1 MLYGKPERKFM
12 VTRSERFELRIDEAQ
27 LALVDDWANE
37 QSDRPTRAEAVRRLI
52 TLGLAAGSNRAVHF
66 SDGEKM
72 LMLMMGD
79 LFKAMKIKN
88 SEMNPEFLAKVIY
101 GGHYWAPKWDI
112 QGVFHDHVDDPRD
125 VTHVV
130 DVLDMWSFIEEAY
143 ERLNP
148 AQKKTLTEDVG
159 PWLTDVKFS
168 GFDGNN
174 ESSQMSIARFLVEE
188 MNRFSRFKGRDM
200 NSHSETY
207 DRYRSM
213 VVLFEPM
220 RASLVG
226 GGLSLQQL
234 VTLLKR

>member
-1 MLYGKPERKFM
+1 M
-12 VTRSERFELRIDEAQ
+12 VTRSERFELRIEEAQ
-27 LALVDDWANE
+27 LSLVDDWANE

-79 LFKAMKIKN
+79 LFKTLKVSD
-88 SEMNPEFLAKVIY
+88 SEMNPQFLAKVIY
-101 GGHYWAPKWDI
+101 GGHYWAPKWDM

-125 VTHVV
+125 VNHVV

-143 ERLNP
+143 ERLSP
-148 AQKKTLTEDVG
+148 VQKKTLTEQVG

-188 MNRFSRFKGRDM
+188 MSRFSRFKGRDM
-200 NSHSETY
+200 NSHHPTY
-207 DRYRSM
+207 QRYRSM
-213 VVLFEPM
+213 AALFEPM
-220 RASLVG
+220 RASLAG

>member
-1 MLYGKPERKFM
+1 M

-27 LALVDDWANE
+27 LSLVDDWANE
-37 QSDRPTRAEAVRRLI
+37 QSDKPTRAEAVRRLI

-79 LFKAMKIKN
+79 LFKSLKIN
-88 SEMNPEFLAKVIY
+88 DSEMNPQFLAKVIY
-101 GGHYWAPKWDI
+101 GGHYWAPKWDM

-125 VTHVV
+125 VNHVV
-130 DVLDMWSFIEEAY
+130 AVLDMWCFIEEAY
-143 ERLNP
+143 ERLAP
-148 AQKKTLTEDVG
+148 AQKKTLTEEVG

-174 ESSQMSIARFLVEE
+174 ESSQMSIARFLIEE

-200 NSHSETY
+200 NSHTETY

-213 VVLFEPM
+213 GALFGPM
-220 RASLVG
+220 RSSLVG